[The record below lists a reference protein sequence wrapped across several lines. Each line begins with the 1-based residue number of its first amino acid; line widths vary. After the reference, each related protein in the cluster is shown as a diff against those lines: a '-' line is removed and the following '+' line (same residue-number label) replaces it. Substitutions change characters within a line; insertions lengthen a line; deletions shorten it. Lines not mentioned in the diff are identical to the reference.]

1 MDVSRETA
9 AGHTA
14 ERAAAAGGMVLLTL
28 ASAQSGAADAGWS
41 VLEGA
46 GAALI
51 MPAIVAL
58 VTSNFARDQRPRAYG
73 LVASAD
79 EIAVAAGP
87 ATLGS

>member
-1 MDVSRETA
+1 M
-9 AGHTA
+9 
-14 ERAAAAGGMVLLTL
+14 L
-28 ASAQSGAADAGWS
+28 GWP

-58 VTSNFARDQRPRAYG
+58 VAPDFARDQRPRAYG
-73 LVASAD
+73 LVASAGAT
-79 EIAVAAGP
+79 AVAAGP